1 LNTNTT
7 MAQRLRAIRGTLT
20 QAEFAHRLGIHKNT
34 LGRYERGE
42 SEPDTQIARQLC
54 TFVGVQPQWLLF
66 GSDMELPEAGIPT
79 EQCPSGHHTV
89 RFSGPD
95 ELDILR
101 RDSRELRQ
109 DLRELRA
116 ENREI
121 RQENRILT
129 GTIRELLQENS
140 DLRRKLAE
148 SRERPAQNVHPA

>member
-1 LNTNTT
+1 

-54 TFVGVQPQWLLF
+54 TLFGVQPHWLLF
-66 GSDMELPEAGIPT
+66 GSDLELPEAGIPT
-79 EQCPSGHHTV
+79 AQSPSGHHTG
-89 RFSGPD
+89 RSSGPD

-101 RDSRELRQ
+101 RDFRELRQ
-109 DLRELRA
+109 DLRELRE

-140 DLRRKLAE
+140 DLRRRLAE
-148 SRERPAQNVHPA
+148 NRERPAQNVHPA